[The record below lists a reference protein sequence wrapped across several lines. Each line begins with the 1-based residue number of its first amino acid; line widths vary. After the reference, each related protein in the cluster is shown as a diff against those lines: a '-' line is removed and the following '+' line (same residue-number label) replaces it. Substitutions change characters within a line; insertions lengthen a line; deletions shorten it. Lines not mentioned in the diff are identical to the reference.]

1 MILGARIEECL
12 RKVFAEDP
20 LITCHAHRGTTVGG
34 KLAIGV
40 TERGHCMQRELE
52 VLRSSE
58 ECSREG

>member
-1 MILGARIEECL
+1 MTSL
-12 RKVFAEDP
+12 RKVFAEEHYNDP